1 MVNCIDRMVNIYP
14 YIFRASEPD
23 LVVIDNVTYIYLI
36 KKDMFKYFSDILKN
50 FTPAQRMIA
59 LSLLLL
65 TVFLA
70 TTGPNF
76 IKSFREDN
84 KVLVDRVILQNRV
97 IDEMKIDIN
106 KLNKNIDTLNYQ
118 LRINQ
123 IECTNLVIRREK
135 EIMAQIVVLEE
146 NMSRKQSISLM
157 ENMTGQKSNDS
168 IHVVM
173 STLPEPNTDFLR
185 QVQSIKSELQKSID
199 NKTLILWK

>member
-14 YIFRASEPD
+14 YIFRASEPY
-23 LVVIDNVTYIYLI
+23 LVDIDNVTYIYLI
-36 KKDMFKYFSDILKN
+36 KIDMFKYFSDILKN

-70 TTGPNF
+70 TTGPSF
-76 IKSFREDN
+76 IKSFRDDN

-97 IDEMKIDIN
+97 IDEMKLDIK
-106 KLNKNIDTLNYQ
+106 KLNKDIDTLNYQ

-135 EIMAQIVVLEE
+135 EIMSQIVVLEQ
-146 NMSRKQSISLM
+146 NISRKQTMTSL
-157 ENMTGQKSNDS
+157 ENLTGQKSNDS

-173 STLPEPNTDFLR
+173 SMLPDPDSDFLR
-185 QVQSIKSELQKSID
+185 QVQSIKTELQKSID
-199 NKTLILWK
+199 NKILILWK